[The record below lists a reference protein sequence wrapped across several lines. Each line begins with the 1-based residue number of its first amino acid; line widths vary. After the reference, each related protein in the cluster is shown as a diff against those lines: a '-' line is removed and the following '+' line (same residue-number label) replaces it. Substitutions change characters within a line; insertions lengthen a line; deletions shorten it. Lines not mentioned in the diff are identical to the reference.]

1 MNASAIV
8 CHVALAFNSRRFFIM
23 TDYTS
28 ILGRK
33 YKTTIQNIYP
43 FVFYLRDNKSM
54 RDCFILNM
62 NDTVLPKYYGKK
74 LPQKTFYRY
83 VETLEK
89 LGLIECVNETY
100 YYNKGN
106 GYCKSYILN
115 PFEISRFLINNEY
128 NGIDPLL
135 SVSSDNIDIQDVT
148 TFPQLLLT
156 QDYYNMLVVTFEN
169 KKNEIVKR
177 LNERDIVRFRCGL
190 VTRYDG
196 GRATSSFCGL
206 PTLEKEHSILFK
218 WYREDYL
225 DDMFGKKNWEEYDVP
240 SSVPQVFHLLN
251 KGFWLGKRVYDMTP
265 NPAKYKEYA
274 MRLMFNKTDKQVARA
289 IMKYESDKLNDKKSK
304 FYSKK
309 VNEDLAAKA
318 HILKS
323 GLEDIIGPTTI
334 GKDIFIHE
342 SNIYLLVCEELMNR
356 NIDFAQCYDGF
367 YFRKGERPADM
378 AELVKSKA
386 EEYYNKYYIGE

>member
-1 MNASAIV
+1 M
-8 CHVALAFNSRRFFIM
+8 
-23 TDYTS
+23 
-28 ILGRK
+28 
-33 YKTTIQNIYP
+33 
-43 FVFYLRDNKSM
+43 
-54 RDCFILNM
+54 
-62 NDTVLPKYYGKK
+62 
-74 LPQKTFYRY
+74 
-83 VETLEK
+83 
-89 LGLIECVNETY
+89 
-100 YYNKGN
+100 
-106 GYCKSYILN
+106 
-115 PFEISRFLINNEY
+115 
-128 NGIDPLL
+128 
-135 SVSSDNIDIQDVT
+135 
-148 TFPQLLLT
+148 
-156 QDYYNMLVVTFEN
+156 
-169 KKNEIVKR
+169 KR

-206 PTLEKEHSILFK
+206 PTLEKEHSILFR

-240 SSVPQVFHLLN
+240 SSVPQVFHLVN
-251 KGFWLGKRVYDMTP
+251 KGFWLGKRVYDMTS

-274 MRLMFNKTDKQVARA
+274 MRLMFNTTDKQVARA
-289 IMKYESDKLNDKKSK
+289 IMKYEADKISDKKSK

-309 VNEDLAAKA
+309 VDDNLAAKA

-323 GLEDIIGPTTI
+323 GLESIIGSTTI

-386 EEYYNKYYIGE
+386 EEYYNKYYRQ

>member
-1 MNASAIV
+1 
-8 CHVALAFNSRRFFIM
+8 
-23 TDYTS
+23 
-28 ILGRK
+28 
-33 YKTTIQNIYP
+33 
-43 FVFYLRDNKSM
+43 
-54 RDCFILNM
+54 M

-74 LPQKTFYRY
+74 LPQQTYYKY
-83 VETLEK
+83 VSILEK

-100 YYNKGN
+100 HYNKKGN

-115 PFEISRFLINNEY
+115 PFEISRFLTNNEY
-128 NGIDPLL
+128 KGIDPLL
-135 SVSSDNIDIQDVT
+135 SVSSDNIDTLDTTTSPVT
-148 TFPQLLLT
+148 TNT
-156 QDYYNMLVVTFEN
+156 NYNNMLVPRFEN

-206 PTLEKEHSILFK
+206 PTLEKEHDILFK

-225 DDMFGKKNWEEYDVP
+225 DDMFGKKSWEEYDVP

-289 IMKYESDKLNDKKSK
+289 IMRYETEKNKGHREK
-304 FYSKK
+304 FYRYKIGD
-309 VNEDLAAKA
+309 DLAAKA

-323 GLEDIIGPTTI
+323 ELESIIGPTTI
-334 GKDIFIHE
+334 GKDVFIHE

-367 YFRKGERPADM
+367 YFRKGDRPEDM